1 MIITPRFHIGLNL
14 ERIQF
19 LLNQGLRKSALA
31 VLCLFSCLRR
41 HGLARAVL
49 RKSCECWRVK
59 LKKMALIGAPS
70 SVGVNIRGTELG
82 PDALRIAGLV
92 EALNRRGGLE
102 VIDRG
107 NINGPVS
114 TATEKVDGWRG
125 LDAVVQW
132 NQLIFNNVLDNLEK
146 DYSPVLLGGDHSLVI
161 GSISAAAHYA
171 NMQGKK
177 LRVLWFDAHTDAN
190 TAAMSPSGNMHGT
203 PVACL
208 LGHGPEQLT
217 HLAGT
222 RALTKENIF
231 LLGIRSVD
239 EHEKK
244 FVQQLGIEI
253 FDMRF
258 IDEFGIKQAMQ
269 RVLHGVDANTHLH
282 VSFDCDCLDPAIA
295 PGVTTDVRGGLS
307 YREAQLCMEMICDT
321 GLLGSVDLMELNPAR
336 DVRNMTA
343 ELLVDLLES
352 LLGKSTL
359 VRPYSNFK

>member
-1 MIITPRFHIGLNL
+1 MSTLKN
-14 ERIQF
+14 
-19 LLNQGLRKSALA
+19 A
-31 VLCLFSCLRR
+31 
-41 HGLARAVL
+41 
-49 RKSCECWRVK
+49 WRVK
-59 LKKMALIGAPS
+59 LKKIALIGAPS

-92 EALNRRGGLE
+92 EALNRRGDVD

-114 TATEKVDGWRG
+114 TLIEMVDGWRD
-125 LDAVVQW
+125 LDAVVHW
-132 NQLIFNNVLDNLEK
+132 NQLIFNSVLDSLEK
-146 DYSPVLLGGDHSLVI
+146 NYSPVLLGGDHSLVV
-161 GSISAAAHYA
+161 GSISAVAHYVK
-171 NMQGKK
+171 MQGKK

-190 TAAMSPSGNMHGT
+190 TAAMSPSGNMHGA

-208 LGHGPEQLT
+208 LGHGPEKLT
-217 HLAGT
+217 HLSGKK
-222 RALTKENIF
+222 ALIKENIF

-239 EHEKK
+239 MHEKK

-258 IDEFGIKQAMQ
+258 IDEFGVKQAMQ
-269 RVLHGVDANTHLH
+269 RALHDIDVDTHIH
-282 VSFDCDCLDPAIA
+282 VSFDCDCLDPDIA

-321 GLLGSVDLMELNPAR
+321 GLLGSVDLMELNPTR
-336 DVRNMTA
+336 DIRNKTA

-359 VRPYSNFK
+359 VRP